1 MEYDIDKI
9 RTNLRLGL
17 GHLRNAQK
25 NGERVGVLGDLE
37 LVYAGD
43 CLAVAL
49 DECRLRGPEVIA
61 RVRGLDNLVYMGRE
75 KQRESMWERS
85 EHITVPNITSHN
97 AASKALPAVR
107 RMDEAKQL
115 CKRAQAVWVYAERS
129 GDCDLQNK
137 AAEILLFAKRKADEL
152 LAETAS
158 HPGSR
163 GPGRHRSDGAK
174 VGRSNG
180 ASAYPGTLEEIGA
193 PKCHPSKWQQVVTW
207 ISARSAK
214 NGSGGSSPLSLSQ

>member
-9 RTNLRLGL
+9 RTNLRQGL

-25 NGERVGVLGDLE
+25 NGDRISVPDDLE

-49 DECRLRGPEVIA
+49 DECRLRGPEAIA

-85 EHITVPNITSHN
+85 EHMTLPNITSHD
-97 AASKALPAVR
+97 AASNALPAAR

-115 CKRAQAVWVYAERS
+115 CKRAQAVWVYAQRS
-129 GDCDLQNK
+129 GDCELQNE

-152 LAETAS
+152 LAEMAS
-158 HPGSR
+158 HSVSR
-163 GPGRHRSDGAK
+163 GQGRPRRDGAK

-180 ASAYPGTLEEIGA
+180 ATAYPATPEETGVIED
-193 PKCHPSKWQQVVTW
+193 PPSKWKQVARW
-207 ISARSAK
+207 ISAL
-214 NGSGGSSPLSLSQ
+214 SSRAG